1 MNIYETQYLSN
12 SKNMIRYIS
21 VVALLLIIS
30 ISVFAN
36 NPVKM
41 IVEPEEATVG
51 DVVNIQITVP
61 GETFESV
68 EWPVIEDGKLGDF
81 HVLAIDTANAKA
93 EKKLGGATITYAVAA
108 YDTGNAS
115 TGELNLS
122 TESGLKTVL
131 SGSVLISTILN
142 DSTGTEFNPLKAQE
156 DLPVT
161 FRDILRWVGPWAIG
175 LLVLAIIA
183 HFLYHYWWKKRNQNG
198 EGDGWIT
205 PAVPPYDEAVRALA
219 HLKKNN
225 PLQRGDQKGYVS
237 ELSLILKRLLER
249 VHQDPVLEMTTGEVR
264 KWSQKSDMHCE
275 PATII
280 EVLEP
285 GDYVKFAKQTL
296 DGPTCDRMFQLTEN
310 IVVAYKP
317 EEKEDVEKGIEVASP
332 PEKVEE
338 ATS

>member
-1 MNIYETQYLSN
+1 
-12 SKNMIRYIS
+12 MISRYFNNKKRMFRHIP
-21 VVALLLIIS
+21 VLLILLMVS
-30 ISVFAN
+30 ISVSAN
-36 NPVKM
+36 SPVKM
-41 IVEPEEATVG
+41 IVEPEVATVG

-68 EWPVIEDGKLGDF
+68 EWPLIEDGKLGDF

-108 YDTGNAS
+108 YDTGNAT

-122 TESGLKTVL
+122 TASGLKTVL
-131 SGSVLISTILN
+131 SGSVLISTILS

-161 FRDILRWVGPWAIG
+161 FRDILRWIWPWALG

-198 EGDGWIT
+198 EGGSWVA
-205 PAVPPYDEAVRALA
+205 PLVPPYDEAVRALA

-249 VHQDPVLEMTTGEVR
+249 VHHDPVLEMTTGEVR

-296 DGPTCDRMFQLTEN
+296 DRPTCDRMFQLTEN

-317 EEKEDVEKGIEVASP
+317 VEKENVENGIDVAAP
-332 PEKVEE
+332 PQKVEE